1 MVWYSSGF
9 AVGLVATG
17 LRVLVVFFLVVK
29 VFCWVVWL
37 IVLFW
42 CGSFIE
48 VFSGVLIIVFIC
60 C

>member
-29 VFCWVVWL
+29 VFCWVAWL

-48 VFSGVLIIVFIC
+48 VFPGVLIIVFIC